1 MTDEIVSFEV
11 YQSRQA
17 QGLLPEEDSERTAN
31 RHKKVQIAASSQT
44 WGLQRLNSRKKS
56 GSMGSSTGNKFSNRL
71 QVYSKKIEST
81 NRDPVSSVSSCSTS
95 SGHSGSSGPN
105 RRKRSSGANTPGVDP
120 LISTPLDTVVRV
132 PQKNGFSQTCRV
144 FNKKFLD
151 YLCSKALV
159 IQTFVVLAIL
169 CVPCNVVTFYVMNR
183 ISGEPHKNEMREP
196 PDMDQMAFTGLS
208 QNPKVTDSCQK
219 PMNMSRVVLVRIQ
232 NGTVDSKTSVNPAK
246 QINDMMVRLSK
257 SFCESNKSNE
267 HNLEHQMMSCF
278 LNSSTRKASLLQ
290 MTEQAEL
297 DRETREE
304 IRQKICFMH
313 QNRSTTKGSSNVS
326 NARTTSEMEGDNNLI
341 VKCLTTMFYNMFKSK
356 RTQIVPKVVKN
367 YTCYESFK
375 THRFV
380 VLQARR
386 WFDGI
391 GLVLTGVFGL
401 IGNFMTLIVL
411 HRQVSYIESTSN
423 FNKLLMT
430 LSLMD
435 SLLILFY
442 LVDVAMLV
450 FVCHPP
456 LWYRRL
462 FSHFLFPGKF
472 IVLSCSIYMV
482 VAISA
487 ERYKAICYPLRH
499 RPSSLQYISFVLFV
513 SFVQNIPKFFEFHLA
528 NNDYTATPLTKDEFY
543 HQFSQY
549 WDKLVISGLLPF
561 ACLVFFNLRIYFKIR
576 DSANY
581 RYRFVG
587 NSTFRRRLS
596 QPPTDLTSS
605 GSTNFLRSSGNC
617 SNISRKST
625 VSGYRSPST
634 LNRSLSKRGAIG
646 GTRQPL
652 KRTRGKSECANDLGI
667 CMNDDPSDPK
677 TIAADMNA
685 QQPIGSCSCIYC
697 SKSSSYVHR
706 QRSHSESF
714 FSRSRAHTCQ
724 ERNGMDIEL
733 RREVHQLSER
743 NTPQRGNL
751 SSRILVTYCCLSMA
765 KKGPSK
771 EEDHMY
777 SFTSSNNYLM
787 KVNSIRT
794 KDQDNR
800 QRAYLVNR
808 GQKLTHLQGRGST
821 KRRWLNPCLSSGKSS
836 PLQPSDE
843 NGSVLAEPGC
853 LGHITKDCH
862 LGALTEDDIEEVT
875 KQNDIFPSAGA
886 LPPQRDSSLHRR
898 TLKRNAS
905 GQLHIRRRREKS
917 TLILVAIV
925 TIFILCHM
933 VRLGIQAYRAI
944 NQLTMDKHT
953 FCTNASQFSVP
964 VFLYVL
970 HSLSNLLVVLNSSV
984 NFIVYCLVEES
995 FRQELKNLLK
1005 RSFKRMAQFLS
1016 CQKAPQVTTQD
1027 VIPSCN

>member
-1 MTDEIVSFEV
+1 
-11 YQSRQA
+11 
-17 QGLLPEEDSERTAN
+17 
-31 RHKKVQIAASSQT
+31 
-44 WGLQRLNSRKKS
+44 
-56 GSMGSSTGNKFSNRL
+56 
-71 QVYSKKIEST
+71 
-81 NRDPVSSVSSCSTS
+81 
-95 SGHSGSSGPN
+95 
-105 RRKRSSGANTPGVDP
+105 
-120 LISTPLDTVVRV
+120 
-132 PQKNGFSQTCRV
+132 
-144 FNKKFLD
+144 
-151 YLCSKALV
+151 
-159 IQTFVVLAIL
+159 
-169 CVPCNVVTFYVMNR
+169 
-183 ISGEPHKNEMREP
+183 
-196 PDMDQMAFTGLS
+196 
-208 QNPKVTDSCQK
+208 
-219 PMNMSRVVLVRIQ
+219 MSRVVLVRIQ

-411 HRQVSYIESTSN
+411 HRQVSYIVMTRFFCFPQESTSN

-875 KQNDIFPSAGA
+875 KQNDIFPSA
-886 LPPQRDSSLHRR
+886 
-898 TLKRNAS
+898 
-905 GQLHIRRRREKS
+905 
-917 TLILVAIV
+917 
-925 TIFILCHM
+925 
-933 VRLGIQAYRAI
+933 YRAI

-1027 VIPSCN
+1027 